1 VSEPARP
8 MPSEEPYVMRVRGLG
23 FSYARER
30 ILEDVDL
37 DIKPC
42 DFLALIGPNG
52 GGKTTLVKLLLGLLK
67 PDTGQIESTLSARGG
82 SLGYVPQFAT
92 FDRNFPLRVDEVV
105 RMGTLGRRG
114 VFRRYTA
121 DDQRDAAQALERLD
135 LSDLARAPIAEL
147 SGGQVQRVL
156 IARALASDPEILFLD
171 EPTASIDPDSQEGL
185 RDILLELN
193 TRIPIV
199 IVTHDLG
206 SLPRTVKNVAC
217 LNRALFYHPGG
228 EISEE
233 TLEQVYGCAV
243 DLIAHGHPHRVL
255 DEHGGPGGHGE
266 PPRG

>member
-1 VSEPARP
+1 MIEAATPPREDA
-8 MPSEEPYVMRVRGLG
+8 EFVMRARGLG
-23 FSYARER
+23 FRYGRER
-30 ILEDVDL
+30 ILVDVDL
-37 DIKPC
+37 DILPN

-52 GGKTTLVKLLLGLLK
+52 GGKTTLVKLLLGLLR
-67 PDTGQIESTLSARGG
+67 PDTGRIESRLGARRGG
-82 SLGYVPQFAT
+82 LGYVPQFAT
-92 FDRNFPLRVDEVV
+92 FDRSFPLRVDEVV

-114 VFRRYTA
+114 PLRPYAAR
-121 DDQRDAAQALERLD
+121 DRRDAERALARLG
-135 LSDLARAPIAEL
+135 LGDLARLPIAEL

-171 EPTASIDPDSQEGL
+171 EPTASIDPESQEGL
-185 RDILLELN
+185 REILLELN
-193 TRIPIV
+193 QRIPIV

-217 LNRALFYHPGG
+217 LNRSLFYHAGG

-255 DEHGGPGGHGE
+255 DEHHDHGDT
-266 PPRG
+266 PRG

>member
-1 VSEPARP
+1 MDHAEHPHADDAP
-8 MPSEEPYVMRVRGLG
+8 FVMRARGIG
-23 FSYARER
+23 YGYGRER
-30 ILEDVDL
+30 ILVDVDL
-37 DIKPC
+37 DILPN

-52 GGKTTLVKLLLGLLK
+52 GGKTTLVKILLGLLE
-67 PDTGQIESTLSARGG
+67 PDTGRIESRLERSGG
-82 SLGYVPQFAT
+82 NLGYVPQFAT

-114 VFRRYTA
+114 AFRRYTA
-121 DDQRDAAQALERLD
+121 EDRDAAYAALERLD
-135 LSDLARAPIAEL
+135 LADIARAPIAAL

-185 RDILLELN
+185 REILLELN

-217 LNRALFYHPGG
+217 LNRSLYYHAGG

-255 DEHGGPGGHGE
+255 DEHGQDAGGSGN
-266 PPRG
+266 G